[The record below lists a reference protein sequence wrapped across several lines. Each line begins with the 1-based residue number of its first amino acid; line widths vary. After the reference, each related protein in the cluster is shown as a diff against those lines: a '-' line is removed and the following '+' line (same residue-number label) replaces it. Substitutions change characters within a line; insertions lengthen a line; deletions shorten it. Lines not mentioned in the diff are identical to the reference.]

1 MKLVTVVIKPFKLED
16 VREALSSMG
25 IQGLTVTEVKG
36 FGRQKGHAELYR
48 GAEYSVN
55 FLPKVKIDVAIA
67 DDQLAEVVDVISKA
81 AYTGKIGD
89 GKIFVAELQRV
100 IRIRTGESDE
110 AALYLSDH
118 TVMGNETMKIATM
131 KTGLGALA
139 LLPGLAM
146 AAPAVADKADNAFM
160 MICTALVLFMT
171 IPGIALFYGGLIR
184 GKNVLSML
192 TQVIVTFALVCV
204 LGVVYGYTL
213 AFGTGGSFFGN
224 FDWVLLKNIELKALM
239 GSFYQYIHVAF
250 QGSFACITV
259 GLIVGALAERIRF
272 SAVLIFVVVW
282 MTLSYIPIAHMVW
295 GGGLLATHG
304 ALDFAGGTVVH
315 INAAVAG
322 LVGAYMMGK
331 RVGFGKEAFKPH
343 NLPMVFTGTAILYVG
358 WFGFNAGSA
367 SAANEIAGLAFVNTV
382 VATAAAILAWTFGEW
397 ATRGKPSLLGACSGA
412 IAGLVGITPACGYIG
427 VGGSLIV
434 GIAAGLAGLWGVTV
448 LKRWLRVDDPCDVFG
463 VHGVC
468 GIVGCIL
475 TGIFA
480 ATSLGGVGYAEGV
493 TMGHQVLVQLE
504 SIGITIVWS
513 GVVAFIGYK
522 VADMTVGL
530 RVPEDQEREGLDV
543 NSHGEN
549 AYNA

>member
-1 MKLVTVVIKPFKLED
+1 MKHT
-16 VREALSSMG
+16 ALKS
-25 IQGLTVTEVKG
+25 G
-36 FGRQKGHAELYR
+36 FGL
-48 GAEYSVN
+48 
-55 FLPKVKIDVAIA
+55 
-67 DDQLAEVVDVISKA
+67 
-81 AYTGKIGD
+81 
-89 GKIFVAELQRV
+89 
-100 IRIRTGESDE
+100 
-110 AALYLSDH
+110 
-118 TVMGNETMKIATM
+118 
-131 KTGLGALA
+131 LA
-139 LLPGLAM
+139 LLPGFAL

-160 MICTALVLFMT
+160 MLSTALVLFMT
-171 IPGIALFYGGLIR
+171 IPGLALFYGGLIR
-184 GKNVLSML
+184 AKNVLSML
-192 TQVIVTFALVCV
+192 TQISVAFAQVCV
-204 LGVVYGYTL
+204 LWVVYGYSL
-213 AFGTGGSFFGN
+213 AFGAGGSFFGN
-224 FDWVLLKNIELKALM
+224 LDWLLLKGIKITDLM

-272 SAVLIFVVVW
+272 SAVVIFVAVW
-282 MTLSYIPIAHMVW
+282 LTFSYVPIAHMVW
-295 GGGLLATHG
+295 GGGLLASHG

-322 LVGAYMMGK
+322 LVGAYLVGK

-343 NLPMVFTGTAILYVG
+343 NLPMVFTGTAILYFG

-382 VATAAAILAWTFGEW
+382 VATAAAILAWVFGEW
-397 ATRGKPSLLGACSGA
+397 ALRGKPSLLGACSGA
-412 IAGLVGITPACGYIG
+412 IAGLVGVTPACGYIG

-434 GIAAGLAGLWGVTV
+434 GIAAGLAGLWGVTM

-480 ATSLGGVGYAEGV
+480 SSSLGGVGFAEGV

-504 SIGITIVWS
+504 SIAITVVWS
-513 GVVAFIGYK
+513 GVVAFIAYK
-522 VADMTVGL
+522 VADLTVGL
-530 RVPEDQEREGLDV
+530 RVSEEQEREGLDV